1 MAGSTAP
8 AGGRTA
14 QMYAQAA
21 PGSLSRPDHF
31 KMKLMVQL
39 RHAMVAGDSGPG
51 HQLQPKLCAVGRPT
65 VVAGVLAKRFLLVL
79 ESRVAS
85 TGHLIREL
93 QPVPGGGSSEQNRTP
108 PPTAATASPREIT
121 PPKYSQ
127 HWDPIKFIFESN

>member
-1 MAGSTAP
+1 
-8 AGGRTA
+8 
-14 QMYAQAA
+14 MYAQAA

-93 QPVPGGGSSEQNRTP
+93 QPVPGGGSSEQIAHRHGDSSHSNVATSHIDACSVQPCTRT
-108 PPTAATASPREIT
+108 
-121 PPKYSQ
+121 Q
-127 HWDPIKFIFESN
+127 